1 MDLRT
6 ARPRRPRLH
15 PGRVRSR
22 LLLGGSAEMRPG
34 SMGADFFHGRK
45 AGKHLILSVS
55 QQQIN
60 PSSGLPVQTT
70 VKEPLEF
77 F

>member
-1 MDLRT
+1 
-6 ARPRRPRLH
+6 
-15 PGRVRSR
+15 
-22 LLLGGSAEMRPG
+22 MRPG